1 MTTTKQQLAPNPF
14 PTSQRERDIPK
25 LNLAL
30 QTLKK
35 NGDIDADQH
44 QQLSS
49 LVSSGNNDIF
59 NLATLVQYN
68 NSNGWQENFKKQA
81 LALIKVKEVKKVV
94 KEKKKK
100 VSIGSSKSK
109 NLNLNINTQAAK
121 STLVHDEDEESDSQQ
136 ADELLRKKKKGSL
149 KNSSKDSHLQRIWVV
164 NRTKRKRKRKFNL
177 KIIGSQRRE
186 TRRQTTKRMI
196 KTPLLIF
203 FILFYFSKL

>member
-136 ADELLRKKKKGSL
+136 ADELLRKKK
-149 KNSSKDSHLQRIWVV
+149 
-164 NRTKRKRKRKFNL
+164 RKAA
-177 KIIGSQRRE
+177 
-186 TRRQTTKRMI
+186 
-196 KTPLLIF
+196 
-203 FILFYFSKL
+203 